1 METFIVTLL
10 VGILIVVMGIV
21 NMTGNISTLHS
32 YHRKRVT
39 EANRKP
45 FGRQVGLGTVII
57 GVAIIAF
64 GSLMFAYDKTQA
76 EPLVWIATAEL
87 IVGLVV
93 GTIISFGAMI
103 KYNGGIF

>member
-1 METFIVTLL
+1 METFIVTLI

-32 YHRKRVT
+32 YHRSRVT

-45 FGRQVGLGTVII
+45 FGRQVGLGTVIM
-57 GVAIIAF
+57 GAVVIAF
-64 GSLMFAYDKTQA
+64 GVLMLVYDRTQQD
-76 EPLVWIATAEL
+76 LFVWIATAQL

-93 GTIISFGAMI
+93 GAIISFGAMI